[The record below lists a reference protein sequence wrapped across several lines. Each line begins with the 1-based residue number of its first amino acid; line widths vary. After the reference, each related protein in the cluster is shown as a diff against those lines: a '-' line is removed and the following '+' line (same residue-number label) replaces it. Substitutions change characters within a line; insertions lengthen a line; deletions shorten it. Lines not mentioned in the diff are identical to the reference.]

1 MIFQID
7 GLLVFKHQLKMM
19 NTYATKK
26 VVQIKSLPSAKN
38 MKVSSNQTTA
48 LNMVQITNSLI
59 TSIKGAKISVFSH
72 RISFSLAIDYS
83 NNKLIF
89 NEQKIYLH
97 K

>member
-19 NTYATKK
+19 SIYTTKTA
-26 VVQIKSLPSAKN
+26 VQIKSLPSAKN
-38 MKVSSNQTTA
+38 MKVSSKQTTT

-59 TSIKGAKISVFSH
+59 NTIKGAKISVFSH
-72 RISFSLAIDYS
+72 WISFSLAIDYN